1 MSASAN
7 LHAEGKLPSDQLHL
21 LACAD
26 LSIIYLRENA
36 IWLALIAPILPAVA
50 NQNILLHF
58 LCTAVRSNR
67 SNWISILLEKCGNM
81 FFTELDIN
89 LTFVSTLQW
98 WMGVMKKYTDIQLLK
113 RSVWKKLLACW
124 RSRTIQPI
132 ETLLAFPTSVASLC
146 LAWNLLIPMLAWNTN
161 FNFAWWRRKL

>member
-21 LACAD
+21 LAHAD
-26 LSIIYLRENA
+26 LSITYLKENA

-58 LCTAVRSNR
+58 LCTAVWSNR

-89 LTFVSTLQW
+89 LTLQW
-98 WMGVMKKYTDIQLLK
+98 WMGVIQKYTDIQLLK
-113 RSVWKKLLACW
+113 RSVWKKLLLIV
-124 RSRTIQPI
+124 S
-132 ETLLAFPTSVASLC
+132 LLKKQNNSAH
-146 LAWNLLIPMLAWNTN
+146 WNTSGLSYISGITLFGLKSIHTN
-161 FNFAWWRRKL
+161 VSLEHLL